1 MKQEYID
8 SIRTFNR
15 YYTKVLGVLNKHY
28 LGSEF
33 GVTEV
38 RIIQDIY
45 LHPHRSAKEI
55 AVELDLDK
63 GFLSRLLKQF
73 EQKGYISKKGNEKDS
88 RIGLI
93 NLTEKGNEVYHQL
106 DNAASHS
113 VEDMFAHLPEQQL
126 QGIIQSMD
134 TIYDVIRNGKQKSA
148 ISVENPSPVGQQRE
162 EDSDDTYTFR
172 QAKNDDFSR
181 VWEIVQ
187 QAVAQ
192 MTREN
197 KQQWDDTYPRAEHI
211 AMDIIKGYTYVL
223 CNKKSIVACGAVVF
237 DGEDSFKD
245 IKGKWLSE
253 NPYVVLHRL
262 AVASDMK
269 CKGIATIFMQEVEKI
284 SKEKGV
290 YSFKVDT
297 NFDNFSMQKVLEKLG
312 FTYCG
317 EIFFQGGSRIAY
329 EKLLR

>member
-8 SIRTFNR
+8 SIRAFNR

-45 LHPHRSAKEI
+45 LHPNRSAKEI
-55 AVELDLDK
+55 AVELDMDK

-88 RIGLI
+88 RIELI
-93 NLTEKGNEVYHQL
+93 NLTEKGDEVYHQL
-106 DNAASHS
+106 DKAASHS
-113 VEDMFAHLPEQQL
+113 VEEMFAHLSEPQL

-134 TIYDVIRNGKQKSA
+134 TIYNVIRNGKQKSA
-148 ISVENPSPVGQQRE
+148 IFVEDLDN
-162 EDSDDTYTFR
+162 TYTFR
-172 QAKNDDFSR
+172 QATNDDFPR
-181 VWEIVQ
+181 VWEIVR
-187 QAVAQ
+187 QAVEQ

-211 AMDIIKGYTYVL
+211 AMDIIKSYTYVL
-223 CNKKSIVACGAVVF
+223 CNKESIVACGAIVF

-253 NPYVVLHRL
+253 SPYVVLHRL
-262 AVASDMK
+262 AVAEDMK
-269 CKGIATIFMQEVEKI
+269 CKGIATIFMQEVEKL
-284 SKEKGV
+284 SKGKGV